1 MTLTDASGAGT
12 ARLDPSGQ
20 PRSPRS
26 QTIGRRMK
34 TVAWLILAL
43 VATAIAASV
52 LLLTIGST

>member
-1 MTLTDASGAGT
+1 
-12 ARLDPSGQ
+12 
-20 PRSPRS
+20 
-26 QTIGRRMK
+26 MK